1 MALTTKQIEALDL
14 LPLYQPALAPD
25 RTGGD
30 ALKLGT
36 ELAAVGAGLTP
47 GVVTDLQTAAT
58 ATAVADATDL
68 ATAIALVND
77 LKAKYNALVAGID
90 AL

>member
-1 MALTTKQIEALDL
+1 MALTASQIVALNS
-14 LPLYQPALAPD
+14 LPDYVPALATNQTD
-25 RTGGD
+25 GVAMT
-30 ALKLGT
+30 LGT
-36 ELAAVGAGLTP
+36 EISALPVALALAAVP
-47 GVVTDLQTAAT
+47 
-58 ATAVADATDL
+58 TAVANASDL